1 MMLEFNSLDDT
12 TAIFTIDDIQPA
24 FANSLRR
31 VMISEVQI
39 FAIDSV
45 KIYDNTSALFDEI
58 IAHRLGLIPIITDLS
73 TYGPTEKCTCN
84 NKEDG
89 CAGCSMTFTMS
100 VEGPKIVTSQDLISE
115 DPAIA
120 AVSPNIPIVKLEKGQ
135 KIVIEA
141 VARFGNGQKHAKWQP
156 VTICGYKNMPCIT
169 IAPEC
174 DGCSHCIEVCPMNIL
189 EGSNGKVRVIPE
201 RNTLCSLCRLCEVA
215 CLNSGIDTAI
225 KVETKPTTFIFT
237 IESQGSLKPIEII
250 EQGLLI
256 LKNTSDELIDALSE
270 IKE

>member
-1 MMLEFNSLDDT
+1 MMLEFNSLNDT
-12 TAIFTIDDIQPA
+12 TAIFTIDDIKPA

-31 VMISEVQI
+31 AMTSEVQI

-58 IAHRLGLIPIITDLS
+58 LAHRLGLIPIITDLS
-73 TYGPTEKCTCN
+73 TYAPTEECTCN
-84 NKEDG
+84 GNG
-89 CAGCSMTFTMS
+89 CVGCTMTFNMS
-100 VEGPKIVTSQDLISE
+100 VEGPKMVTSQDLISE
-115 DPAIA
+115 DPAISP
-120 AVSPNIPIVKLEKGQ
+120 VSSDIPIVKLEENQ

-141 VARFGNGQKHAKWQP
+141 VARFGNGLKHAKWQP
-156 VTICGYKNMPCIT
+156 VTICGYKNMPHIT
-169 IAPEC
+169 ITPEC
-174 DGCSHCIEVCPMNIL
+174 DGCAHCVEVCPMNIL
-189 EGSNGKVRVIPE
+189 ESSNGKVRVIPE
-201 RNTLCSLCRLCEVA
+201 RNAFCSLCQLCETA

-225 KVETKPTTFIFT
+225 TISTKPTTFIFT
-237 IESQGSLKPIEII
+237 IESQGSLKPIEIV